1 MIYLTVRR
9 QRDVT
14 RLIVKVIVVIS
25 GVQVLL
31 TMGSMNEIMLS
42 LRSSRHGST
51 IITDI
56 DVRL

>member
-1 MIYLTVRR
+1 M
-9 QRDVT
+9 
-14 RLIVKVIVVIS
+14 IVKVIVVIS